1 MGERWEEGLLWR
13 CCLDNEVSR
22 GLEGLS
28 RDRKEG
34 DSEEEREVDKRKKEC
49 QGTLVGGRDQERGT
63 ETK

>member
-1 MGERWEEGLLWR
+1 M
-13 CCLDNEVSR
+13 DNEVSR